1 MSCIWHWPVEYSS
14 SSCGGVE
21 LSILQE
27 HVELCEHEESSREMR
42 RDSGARRV
50 PVPQVSSRL
59 TCDYNAAVG
68 WKRKIL
74 VWRDVFLP
82 ECLLMI
88 DGLCLSISPHSTLSS
103 LSNAYN
109 NINTLNYN
117 KRDFSSYTFSFHLL
131 MFSFAFLKQH
141 ELELWIFKTKCT
153 VIFVVLFF
161 LLCCQHVSVTPSWGH

>member
-1 MSCIWHWPVEYSS
+1 
-14 SSCGGVE
+14 
-21 LSILQE
+21 
-27 HVELCEHEESSREMR
+27 
-42 RDSGARRV
+42 
-50 PVPQVSSRL
+50 
-59 TCDYNAAVG
+59 
-68 WKRKIL
+68 
-74 VWRDVFLP
+74 
-82 ECLLMI
+82 MI

-117 KRDFSSYTFSFHLL
+117 KRDFSSYTFSFQLL

-161 LLCCQHVSVTPSWGH
+161 FAMLSTCLSDAIVRALVISHLSDSSHVHILATVIFYYSVN